1 MRAVTA
7 ADVMAM
13 VDVALLSANA
23 AAGATPAGLL
33 SNVAPLPAS
42 AETGAAGIAADL
54 GVLAA
59 AVPGA
64 SDLVFLSREEV
75 RIRAVL
81 AAPGVASMAWLTA
94 PTIAENTIIALDAAA
109 LAIGEGDLEFSVTEE
124 ALVVT
129 EDSERR

>member
-1 MRAVTA
+1 MR
-7 ADVMAM
+7 
-13 VDVALLSANA
+13 
-23 AAGATPAGLL
+23 PC
-33 SNVAPLPAS
+33 PLPLKPARQES
-42 AETGAAGIAADL
+42 AADL